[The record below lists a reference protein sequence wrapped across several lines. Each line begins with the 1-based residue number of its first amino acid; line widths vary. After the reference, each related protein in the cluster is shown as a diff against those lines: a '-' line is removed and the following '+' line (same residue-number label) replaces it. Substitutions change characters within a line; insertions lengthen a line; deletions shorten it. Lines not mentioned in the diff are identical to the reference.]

1 MNMKYSGSSQI
12 SNNLDLYFYLIVALF
27 NVQQNADNAL
37 EASRLPYTVTRPSQ
51 SVPFEMQHSQAIS
64 SVLSHRQFPITL
76 IFIIILLSYYIMSSK
91 ISIMCWLN
99 HSDITT

>member
-51 SVPFEMQHSQAIS
+51 SVPFAGNIKCSKSSPISYHIDFHYYLIVVLYNVQQNIDNVLVKSQ
-64 SVLSHRQFPITL
+64 
-76 IFIIILLSYYIMSSK
+76 
-91 ISIMCWLN
+91 
-99 HSDITT
+99 